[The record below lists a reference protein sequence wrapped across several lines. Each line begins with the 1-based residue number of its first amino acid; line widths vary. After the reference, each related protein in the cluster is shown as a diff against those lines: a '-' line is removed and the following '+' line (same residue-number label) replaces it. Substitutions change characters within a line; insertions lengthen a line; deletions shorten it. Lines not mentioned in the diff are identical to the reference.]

1 MSANEVLAYYTA
13 PGPLTDAGVHRDEL
27 LDLPADPRGL
37 IAGVQGLL
45 VHQALTGLYG
55 FELPEG
61 RDETGHFRR
70 TDQVLGRI
78 LDEDPKPLTETREP
92 RDRLACTCRTFTVLT
107 VAALRAHGVPAR
119 ARCGFMHYDPDGGWH
134 IDHWVAERW
143 DGERWILSDAQ
154 MDPVQVV
161 AFKLDFDPLD
171 VPRDKFVVA
180 GQAWIEY
187 REGRLDADKC
197 GLPGIPG
204 ESGPWWIAGNL
215 VRDAAALSNLELLPW
230 DGWGDAM
237 PEPEDEIGP
246 DLVELLDELAAVT
259 ADPATAADVRSR
271 YEADDRIR
279 VPEKV
284 RNHLRG
290 RLEPVIAAD

>member
-1 MSANEVLAYYTA
+1 MSANDVLAYYTD
-13 PGPLTDAGVHRDEL
+13 PGPLTDTGVHRDAL
-27 LDLPADPRGL
+27 LALPADPREL

-55 FELPEG
+55 FDLPEG

-70 TDQVLGRI
+70 TDRILGRI
-78 LDEDPKPLTETREP
+78 LEENPKPLTEAREP

-107 VAALRAHGVPAR
+107 VAALRAHGIPAR
-119 ARCGFMHYDPDGGWH
+119 ARCGFLHYDPDGDWY

-180 GQAWIEY
+180 GQAWIDY

-204 ESGPWWIAGNL
+204 ESGPWWIAANL
-215 VRDAAALSNLELLPW
+215 VRDAAALSNMELLPW
-230 DGWGDAM
+230 DVWGRI
-237 PEPEDEIGP
+237 PEPEDEIDA
-246 DLVELLDELAAVT
+246 DLTGLFDALAEATV
-259 ADPATAADVRSR
+259 DPATAADVRSR

-279 VPEKV
+279 VPETV
-284 RNHLRG
+284 RNAVRQTA
-290 RLEPVIAAD
+290 EPVIAAD